1 VSFVDAQV
9 GRVLA
14 ALDRLGLR
22 DNTVVVFWGDH
33 GYHLGEKGKWSKA
46 NSLFEAGTRVPL
58 LISAP
63 RFAGNGHRCDRI
75 VQSVDIYPTL
85 AAICGLPAPP
95 GIKGVSLTPLLGN
108 PKAEWNRPAYS
119 FARVSSSGVFGRAVR
134 TDRWRYVEW
143 NAGEQGAMLFDH
155 RDDPNE
161 FKNIATDP
169 AHANIVAGMKALLA
183 RFPGRVQ

>member
-1 VSFVDAQV
+1 
-9 GRVLA
+9 
-14 ALDRLGLR
+14 
-22 DNTVVVFWGDH
+22 
-33 GYHLGEKGKWSKA
+33 
-46 NSLFEAGTRVPL
+46 
-58 LISAP
+58 
-63 RFAGNGHRCDRI
+63 
-75 VQSVDIYPTL
+75 
-85 AAICGLPAPP
+85 
-95 GIKGVSLTPLLGN
+95 
-108 PKAEWNRPAYS
+108 
-119 FARVSSSGVFGRAVR
+119 VFGRAVR